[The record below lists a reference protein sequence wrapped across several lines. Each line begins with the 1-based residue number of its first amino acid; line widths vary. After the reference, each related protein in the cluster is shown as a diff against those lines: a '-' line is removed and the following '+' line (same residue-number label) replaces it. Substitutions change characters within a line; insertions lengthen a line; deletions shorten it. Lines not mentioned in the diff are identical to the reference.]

1 MRTQKKMLLAAVLAA
16 SLVGM
21 STGPVMADED
31 GKDEGATVLQSE
43 LPPSERSLLERAG
56 VRGAEVNIQ
65 PLGEY
70 TLVSDGQNWTIT
82 ESGSGSAASP
92 MNIEFGV
99 GICKGG
105 FFLPKKVNSNV
116 EWGAWNDCNVYGS
129 ASTYVHSISAQLW
142 MQTGAFAFQKTKQ
155 ETAMSPLE
163 SVSSKVV
170 TAHRVKKCDTTY
182 TKEFQIQAEVT
193 LKSKKMGV
201 VKSDNVKLACNFKVS

>member
-1 MRTQKKMLLAAVLAA
+1 MDAILSARPLRIMR
-16 SLVGM
+16 S
-21 STGPVMADED
+21 
-31 GKDEGATVLQSE
+31 
-43 LPPSERSLLERAG
+43 SERVE
-56 VRGAEVNIQ
+56 
-65 PLGEY
+65 
-70 TLVSDGQNWTIT
+70 TL
-82 ESGSGSAASP
+82 

-170 TAHRVKKCDTTY
+170 TAHRVK
-182 TKEFQIQAEVT
+182 
-193 LKSKKMGV
+193 
-201 VKSDNVKLACNFKVS
+201 

>member
-1 MRTQKKMLLAAVLAA
+1 MGQVALIGTHSSSFLTPRHIWRKFRCIRLHQI
-16 SLVGM
+16 
-21 STGPVMADED
+21 
-31 GKDEGATVLQSE
+31 GAE
-43 LPPSERSLLERAG
+43 PPG
-56 VRGAEVNIQ
+56 VRRWNPGGGGQYPAPRRVHTGFRWAELDNHREREWQRRISD
-65 PLGEY
+65 EY
-70 TLVSDGQNWTIT
+70 RIWCRHLQ
-82 ESGSGSAASP
+82 
-92 MNIEFGV
+92 
-99 GICKGG
+99 GG